1 MALSH
6 IVAAAAGAGAA
17 VVASRLRAAE
27 PVRLARRAGSTV
39 AAPGAAVWV
48 TDFLNAAYYAK
59 PAATRHLDDLRLAF
73 AIQTTYWHR
82 QGGRRLGA
90 RDVRRF
96 HDAFGSAR
104 LQGSGG
110 RRGTL
115 DTRALLAGAERLFG
129 PWFRAAVADPDCCGW
144 GIVFPDAAAK
154 AAHDPELRL
163 RQAAVGQLTPPTRP
177 DEEQVWHTYPPV
189 ELPDA
194 QRAVEALLAVEHWP
208 DYASELGRF
217 TPLRRGGLEGQTF
230 EIEVVGF
237 PSPRTPV
244 FTRAYVS
251 VDELVTAA
259 DPAARD
265 AWVQRLRRGF
275 DRRADQPSPVPDAA
289 RVLAGLDLVS
299 HEGHFMG
306 NATNRLLVYEV
317 DGRGYVRAAGAWDPM
332 PWHLAELYEQVGRWS
347 QHAFWGMGSPEQSML
362 HQLALAT
369 ERSTTA
375 GARHPTVGPE
385 HRNPPSSE
393 RQR

>member
-17 VVASRLRAAE
+17 TAAARLRRAE

-59 PAATRHLDDLRLAF
+59 PADARHLDDLRLAF

-90 RDVRRF
+90 RDVWRF

-110 RRGTL
+110 RTGTL
-115 DTRALLAGAERLFG
+115 DRRALLRGADRLFG
-129 PWFRAAVADPDCCGW
+129 SWFSTAVEDPDRRGW

-163 RQAAVGQLTPPTRP
+163 RRAAVGELTPPTRP
-177 DEEQVWHTYPPV
+177 DDEQVWHTYPPV
-189 ELPDA
+189 ELPDPA
-194 QRAVEALLAVEHWP
+194 RAVAALLAVEHWP

-217 TPLRRGGLEGQTF
+217 TPLRRGGLAGQTF

-237 PSPRTPV
+237 PSPRMPV

-251 VDELVTAA
+251 VDESVTAA
-259 DPAARD
+259 EPVARD
-265 AWVQRLRRGF
+265 AWVERLRRAF
-275 DRRADQPSPVPDAA
+275 DRHADQPSPVPDGAQ
-289 RVLAGLDLVS
+289 VLAGLDLVS
-299 HEGHFMG
+299 HDGHFMG

-317 DGRGYVRAAGAWDPM
+317 DGRAYVRAAGAWDPM

-369 ERSTTA
+369 GRSTATA
-375 GARHPTVGPE
+375 SQHPMVGPVPQ
-385 HRNPPSSE
+385 RPPTSE
-393 RQR
+393 RRR